1 MNSDNS
7 DIPMSEG
14 QLKKEYEILQ
24 AKYRD
29 LLKADNLFR
38 KNMEE
43 RLMKSREETSA
54 SNKMTN
60 SFLIKIGQNLK
71 IPLNGLIGIT
81 DLIKKTELSAEQKDY
96 LNIINNYSSKLQ
108 NKLNDMLDLARI
120 LGKNGTD
127 KNRVFS
133 LSKLLEELDA
143 VYRHAAI
150 SKSIDLQ
157 FNKDDRIPDKLIGAD
172 EWIKLISA
180 KLLQNALDNSSKG
193 ALSFKVRLHKYD
205 QVSVDL
211 TFEVR
216 DSGTGMNERTAGE
229 IQQLLNLKDEN
240 QVLSSDFNGLGLVFS
255 KIFCDK
261 MNGQMG
267 FRPNADKGTTFW
279 LNLTLYIAEES
290 RLKTLPKA
298 EHTEGLRILL
308 VEDNLLNQKFAMATL
323 RKGKHKV
330 EIAENGKMGLE
341 KYISSPDAYDIILM
355 DVQMPLMDGIEAAQ
369 KIRLFEKENKKESIP
384 IAAVTAYAL
393 DHDYERCMDAGMDAF
408 LAKPYRPNELIETIN
423 KLLDINDFNIK
434 Y

>member
-1 MNSDNS
+1 MSSDNA
-7 DIPMSEG
+7 DIPMSDG
-14 QLKKEYEILQ
+14 QLRKEYEILQ

-43 RLMKSREETSA
+43 RLMKAREETSA

-60 SFLIKIGQNLK
+60 SFLMKMGQNLK

-81 DLIKKTELSAEQKDY
+81 DLIKQTELNAEQKDY

-120 LGKNGTD
+120 LGKDGSG

-133 LSKLLEELDA
+133 LSKLLAELDA

-150 SKSIDLQ
+150 GKSIDLQ
-157 FNKDDRIPDKLIGAD
+157 FIKDDGIPDKLIGAD

-180 KLLQNALDNSSKG
+180 KLLQNALDNSSNG
-193 ALSFKVRLHKYD
+193 ELTFKVCLQKYD
-205 QVSVDL
+205 PVSVDL
-211 TFEVR
+211 TIEVK
-216 DSGTGMNERTAGE
+216 DSGTGINERKADE
-229 IQQLLNLKDEN
+229 INHLLNLKDEN
-240 QVLSSDFNGLGLVFS
+240 QVLSSEFNGLGLVFS
-255 KIFCDK
+255 KILCDK
-261 MNGQMG
+261 MNAHLG
-267 FRPNADKGTTFW
+267 FRPNADKGSTFW
-279 LNLTLYIAEES
+279 LNITLSVAEENE
-290 RLKTLPKA
+290 LEKTLPKT
-298 EHTEGLRILL
+298 EHTEGQRILL

-330 EIAENGKMGLE
+330 EIAENGKIGLE
-341 KYISSPDAYDIILM
+341 KYTSSPDAYDIILM
-355 DVQMPLMDGIEAAQ
+355 DVQMPVMDGIEAAQ
-369 KIRLFEKENKKESIP
+369 KIRIFEKENKKKSIP

-393 DHDYERCMDAGMDAF
+393 DHDYERCMNAGMDAF

-423 KLLDINDFNIK
+423 KLLT
-434 Y
+434 

>member
-1 MNSDNS
+1 MSNENI

-14 QLKKEYEILQ
+14 QLRKEYEILQ

-43 RLMKSREETSA
+43 RLMKAREETSA

-60 SFLIKIGQNLK
+60 SFLLKIGQNLK
-71 IPLNGLIGIT
+71 IPLNGLIGIS
-81 DLIKKTELSAEQKDY
+81 DLIKQTDLNAEQKDY

-120 LGKNGTD
+120 LGKDGAENS
-127 KNRVFS
+127 KVFS
-133 LSKLLEELDA
+133 LSKLLTELDA
-143 VYRHAAI
+143 VFRHAAI
-150 SKSIDLQ
+150 SKSIDLK
-157 FNKDDRIPDKLIGAD
+157 FNKDDEIPDMLIGAD

-205 QVSVDL
+205 QLSVDL

-216 DSGTGMNERTAGE
+216 DSGAGINERKADE
-229 IQQLLNLKDEN
+229 IHHLLDLKDEN
-240 QVLSSDFNGLGLVFS
+240 QVLSSEFSGLGLIFS
-255 KIFCDK
+255 KILCDK
-261 MNGQMG
+261 MNGQLG

-279 LNLTLYIAEES
+279 LNLTLSIAEEC
-290 RLKTLPKA
+290 RLEKTVSKVEQA
-298 EHTEGLRILL
+298 EGLRILL

-330 EIAENGKMGLE
+330 EIAENGKIGLE
-341 KYISSPDAYDIILM
+341 KYTSSTDAYDIILM
-355 DVQMPLMDGIEAAQ
+355 DVQMPVMDGIEAAQ
-369 KIRLFEKENKKESIP
+369 KIRLFEKENKKKSIP

-423 KLLDINDFNIK
+423 KLLG
-434 Y
+434 